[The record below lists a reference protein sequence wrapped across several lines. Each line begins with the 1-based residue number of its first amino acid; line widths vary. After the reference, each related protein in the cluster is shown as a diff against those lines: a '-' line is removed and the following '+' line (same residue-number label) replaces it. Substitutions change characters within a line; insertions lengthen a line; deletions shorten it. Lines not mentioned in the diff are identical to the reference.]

1 MLHLLL
7 GRSGFGK
14 THTVLARLEELA
26 RTEEPGLLVL
36 LVPEQFSFESERALL
51 ERLGPRL
58 AVAVKVWSFTRLAD
72 AVSREL
78 GGRAGRRMDDATRTL
93 LMSAA
98 LEQVSDRLTVYRRQ
112 AGDPEYV
119 REMLSTLTEFRQCAV
134 GPRQL
139 EQAAAAVEEEALRQ
153 KLQDLSL
160 ILGAYDALTAS
171 AYVDPLDD
179 LSVLADRLSESRIF
193 CGARVFVDSF
203 KGFTGQEMRVLE
215 GILRRAREVTVTLC
229 TDSPSDCTGGF
240 GLFAPVSE
248 TAERL
253 RDLAEK
259 NGVPV
264 AKAEVLERNC
274 RSENEA
280 LRLVEAGCFR
290 PGEKR
295 MEEPTEAVTV
305 AACADIYAECAF
317 AAREIH
323 RLLRTEGGHFRDF
336 AVVVRSTA
344 EYEGVLDTA
353 LEKAG
358 IAYYMDRREDLLSDA
373 LPVLVLSALRAA
385 ESWDTEEILR
395 LMKTGLTG
403 CSPRSLSLLEN
414 YVYLWRIKGSG
425 WREEW
430 TGNPDG
436 LSAPENASTTRRLNH
451 LNRLRRRAVEPL
463 ERLRS
468 ALYPGR
474 REERSR
480 RIGGRDFSTAVYRY
494 LTQVQAARL
503 VRLQA
508 ARLEKQGERP
518 LARRMGRVWNVLM
531 DLLDRI
537 AEALRDS
544 RFPASRFAELLRLS
558 LDTADLGEIP
568 QTLDAVQVGAADHIR
583 FSSPKTVL
591 VLGANEGVFPRTPAG
606 GGLISDRERR
616 RLIACGLPIT
626 NTADRETAE
635 ERFFAYMAL
644 SAPSQKL
651 VVSYLT
657 ADAAGQRLMPSVLAE
672 TVTVLLPC
680 CRRCFP
686 PEGHPAEVE
695 TEAEAFESAAS
706 LWRRES
712 EEGASLRALFEED
725 SEKTEVFSSRL
736 RVLERAG
743 DDSPA
748 AFRSSEIAGRFFGK
762 EMRLSPSRVEAYH
775 LCRYAYFCRYG
786 LRARARRPADLDA
799 LEFGTLAHYV
809 MEQTVPVYV
818 REDFTG
824 VDRNRT
830 EKDAYAAI
838 DRYVDERM
846 GGVENKSNRF
856 RYLLTRLHRIC
867 AALLWQVVR
876 ELRQSRFRPA
886 DYELPIGHPDGETEE
901 GVRPLTL
908 TLPDGARIS
917 VQGKV
922 DRVDVCRENGRT
934 YLRVVD
940 YKTGSKQFDLSQ
952 VAEGLNLQMLIYL
965 MAIWEN
971 GGERYGPVTP
981 AGVLYLPARLPLVS
995 VPRDTQGE
1003 ELEKAQTRAMRMNG
1017 LLLDDPAVIEAM
1029 EPGAAGLFIPA
1040 KKNAKGEFDRYSSL
1054 ATLGQFGLIKRR
1066 IEKLL
1071 MQMAETLRSGDIA
1084 AVPASGEADACA
1096 YCDYR
1101 AVCGREQEDP
1111 VHYIAAR
1118 DRAELFR
1125 EWEKE
1130 EQQENSGQ

>member
-58 AVAVKVWSFTRLAD
+58 AGAVKVWSFTRLAD

-78 GGRAGRRMDDATRTL
+78 GGRAGRRMDDATRAL

-403 CSPRSLSLLEN
+403 C
-414 YVYLWRIKGSG
+414 
-425 WREEW
+425 
-430 TGNPDG
+430 
-436 LSAPENASTTRRLNH
+436 
-451 LNRLRRRAVEPL
+451 
-463 ERLRS
+463 
-468 ALYPGR
+468 
-474 REERSR
+474 
-480 RIGGRDFSTAVYRY
+480 
-494 LTQVQAARL
+494 
-503 VRLQA
+503 
-508 ARLEKQGERP
+508 
-518 LARRMGRVWNVLM
+518 
-531 DLLDRI
+531 
-537 AEALRDS
+537 
-544 RFPASRFAELLRLS
+544 
-558 LDTADLGEIP
+558 
-568 QTLDAVQVGAADHIR
+568 
-583 FSSPKTVL
+583 
-591 VLGANEGVFPRTPAG
+591 
-606 GGLISDRERR
+606 
-616 RLIACGLPIT
+616 
-626 NTADRETAE
+626 
-635 ERFFAYMAL
+635 
-644 SAPSQKL
+644 
-651 VVSYLT
+651 
-657 ADAAGQRLMPSVLAE
+657 
-672 TVTVLLPC
+672 
-680 CRRCFP
+680 
-686 PEGHPAEVE
+686 
-695 TEAEAFESAAS
+695 
-706 LWRRES
+706 
-712 EEGASLRALFEED
+712 
-725 SEKTEVFSSRL
+725 
-736 RVLERAG
+736 
-743 DDSPA
+743 
-748 AFRSSEIAGRFFGK
+748 
-762 EMRLSPSRVEAYH
+762 
-775 LCRYAYFCRYG
+775 
-786 LRARARRPADLDA
+786 
-799 LEFGTLAHYV
+799 
-809 MEQTVPVYV
+809 
-818 REDFTG
+818 
-824 VDRNRT
+824 
-830 EKDAYAAI
+830 
-838 DRYVDERM
+838 
-846 GGVENKSNRF
+846 
-856 RYLLTRLHRIC
+856 
-867 AALLWQVVR
+867 
-876 ELRQSRFRPA
+876 
-886 DYELPIGHPDGETEE
+886 
-901 GVRPLTL
+901 
-908 TLPDGARIS
+908 
-917 VQGKV
+917 
-922 DRVDVCRENGRT
+922 
-934 YLRVVD
+934 
-940 YKTGSKQFDLSQ
+940 
-952 VAEGLNLQMLIYL
+952 
-965 MAIWEN
+965 
-971 GGERYGPVTP
+971 
-981 AGVLYLPARLPLVS
+981 
-995 VPRDTQGE
+995 
-1003 ELEKAQTRAMRMNG
+1003 
-1017 LLLDDPAVIEAM
+1017 
-1029 EPGAAGLFIPA
+1029 
-1040 KKNAKGEFDRYSSL
+1040 
-1054 ATLGQFGLIKRR
+1054 
-1066 IEKLL
+1066 
-1071 MQMAETLRSGDIA
+1071 
-1084 AVPASGEADACA
+1084 
-1096 YCDYR
+1096 
-1101 AVCGREQEDP
+1101 
-1111 VHYIAAR
+1111 
-1118 DRAELFR
+1118 
-1125 EWEKE
+1125 
-1130 EQQENSGQ
+1130 